1 MAIYKQPLLPM
12 KKSFFEKAFD
22 CIALLL
28 FGVSI
33 VYLITIWSSIPSEVP
48 IHYNFAGEPDGWGGK
63 WTLSILPVIGL
74 AMWIGLYF
82 IEKYPHTHNY
92 IGLTEENKERLYKN
106 SQLLVN
112 VMRNEIM
119 IFIAYM
125 TVETVRIAR
134 GHEMVL
140 GAWQMPLFLV
150 ILFGSIA
157 YLFARGLRL
166 R

>member
-1 MAIYKQPLLPM
+1 MSKPKQPVLKM
-12 KKSFFEKAFD
+12 KRSFFGKAFD
-22 CIALLL
+22 LIALIS
-28 FGVSI
+28 FGASVF
-33 VYLITIWSSIPSEVP
+33 YLISIWSSVPSEVP
-48 IHYNFAGEPDGWGGK
+48 IHYNFAGEPDGWGDK
-63 WTLSILPVIGL
+63 WNLSILPVIGL
-74 AMWIGLYF
+74 TLWIGLYF

-112 VMRNEIM
+112 VLRNEIM
-119 IFIAYM
+119 IFFSYM
-125 TVETVRIAR
+125 TVETVNVAG

-140 GAWQMPLFLV
+140 GAWVMPLFLV

-157 YLFARGLRL
+157 YLFVRGLRL